1 MIQAWLTERNKGGKE
16 GNEGKE
22 EGGDGAKEKKMVEK
36 SEKQK
41 EKMHCPPEPERRG
54 LCTRPQCMLHGL
66 GVCASGGHGYTK
78 KISRELRKNSRVW

>member
-1 MIQAWLTERNKGGKE
+1 V
-16 GNEGKE
+16 
-22 EGGDGAKEKKMVEK
+22 KEKEMAEKSEKQKVKEMIEKSVKQKEKEMVGK

-78 KISRELRKNSRVW
+78 KISRDQRKNSRVW